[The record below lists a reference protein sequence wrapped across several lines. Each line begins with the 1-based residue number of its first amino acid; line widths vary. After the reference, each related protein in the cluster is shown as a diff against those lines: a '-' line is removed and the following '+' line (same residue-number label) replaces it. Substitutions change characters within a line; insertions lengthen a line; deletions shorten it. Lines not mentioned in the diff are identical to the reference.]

1 MIAAQGSLRAARR
14 ARYDGMKSIAR
25 AGRPVESCCLDRSL
39 AVGSDIAYFVTYPC
53 PNCKLE
59 LESEHGGWEGWVRC
73 SACGTPALP
82 PEIMLGH
89 PNTQRR
95 VREMGSDDGAV
106 VVIGADP
113 PEDAEPQ
120 DPSALI
126 VTPASTLVSVL
137 RMIFLT
143 GLVMSLFLLLIAYLD
158 QNQRATG
165 IFVSLSVIFFLLLL
179 RMPGRPR
186 RGA

>member
-1 MIAAQGSLRAARR
+1 
-14 ARYDGMKSIAR
+14 
-25 AGRPVESCCLDRSL
+25 
-39 AVGSDIAYFVTYPC
+39 VGSDIAYFVTYPC
-53 PNCKLE
+53 PNCRLE

-73 SACGTPALP
+73 PACGTPALP

-95 VREMGSDDGAV
+95 VREMGGDDGAV
-106 VVIGADP
+106 VVIGADS
-113 PEDAEPQ
+113 PEDAASQ

-126 VTPASTLVSVL
+126 ATPTSTLVSVL

-158 QNQRATG
+158 QNQRAAG
-165 IFVSLSVIFFLLLL
+165 IFGSLSVIFFLLLL
-179 RMPGRPR
+179 RMPGRRR

>member
-1 MIAAQGSLRAARR
+1 M
-14 ARYDGMKSIAR
+14 
-25 AGRPVESCCLDRSL
+25 
-39 AVGSDIAYFVTYPC
+39 GSDIAYFATYPC

-73 SACGTPALP
+73 PACGTPVLP

-95 VREMGSDDGAV
+95 VREMGGDDGEV
-106 VVIGADP
+106 VVIGANS
-113 PEDAEPQ
+113 PEGTAPQ
-120 DPSALI
+120 DPSTSIA
-126 VTPASTLVSVL
+126 TPASTLVGVL

-158 QNQRATG
+158 ENRRAAG
-165 IFVSLSVIFFLLLL
+165 IFGSLSVIFFVLLL
-179 RMPGRPR
+179 RMPGRR
-186 RGA
+186 RTGAY